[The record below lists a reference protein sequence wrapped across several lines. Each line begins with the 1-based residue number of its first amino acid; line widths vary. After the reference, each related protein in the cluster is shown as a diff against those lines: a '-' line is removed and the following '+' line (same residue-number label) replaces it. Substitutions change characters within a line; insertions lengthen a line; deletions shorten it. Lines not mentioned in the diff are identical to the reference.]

1 MSLLLVRVKPTR
13 EVYKPEIVFDGAR
26 SRSYAI
32 PTEKFNEET
41 GDTIR
46 HTFFEIDKR
55 DIDAALMDLTKN
67 HPGCEVEVL
76 EVIKSAVRPAGDI
89 VIKNVTKDGVLP

>member
-1 MSLLLVRVKPTR
+1 MSMVFVRVKPTR
-13 EVYKPEIVFDGAR
+13 EPYKPEIVFDGAR
-26 SRSYAI
+26 NHAYGI
-32 PTEKFNEET
+32 PTEKFNAET
-41 GDTIR
+41 GTTIM
-46 HTFFEIDKR
+46 HTFFEVDNR
-55 DIDAALMDLTKN
+55 DIDAALRDLTQN

>member
-1 MSLLLVRVKPTR
+1 MSMILVRVKPVH
-13 EVYKPEIVFDGAR
+13 EPYKPEIVFDGAR
-26 SRSYAI
+26 SHSYAI
-32 PTEKFNEET
+32 PTEKFNEEI
-41 GDTIR
+41 GITIR
-46 HTFFEIDKR
+46 HTLFEVDKR
-55 DIDAALMDLTKN
+55 DIDAALRDLTQN